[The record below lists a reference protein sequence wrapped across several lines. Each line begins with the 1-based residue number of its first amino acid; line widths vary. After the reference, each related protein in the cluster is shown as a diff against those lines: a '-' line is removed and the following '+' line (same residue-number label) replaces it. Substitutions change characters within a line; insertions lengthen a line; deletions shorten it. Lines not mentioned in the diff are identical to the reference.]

1 MLKEAFILAS
11 LLTVWSLCGTFFE
24 RGVVAQ
30 PAPTGDNANTNLED
44 KYYYEDSY
52 DYYETEE
59 PAQVD
64 AASFDLSELVTAW
77 KEYIKDKNPPTSE
90 KAPPSRRKQ
99 RPRPQQ
105 QQQRQRQQQQR
116 RRQQERRREQQ
127 RKQQQQ
133 QEEEDAYYYDEYE
146 PFEPVEPE
154 YQCPPRSE
162 SYRNPDPVQC
172 DKYYECNIKGEE
184 KEELCPDGFA
194 FDIKSENCDYPTK
207 VNCTG
212 RPELRKFKETK
223 PLLL

>member
-77 KEYIKDKNPPTSE
+77 KEY
-90 KAPPSRRKQ
+90 
-99 RPRPQQ
+99 
-105 QQQRQRQQQQR
+105 
-116 RRQQERRREQQ
+116 
-127 RKQQQQ
+127 
-133 QEEEDAYYYDEYE
+133 
-146 PFEPVEPE
+146 
-154 YQCPPRSE
+154 
-162 SYRNPDPVQC
+162 
-172 DKYYECNIKGEE
+172 YECNIKGEE

-212 RPELRKFKETK
+212 RPELRK
-223 PLLL
+223 